1 MDRYCD
7 KEVEDWCV
15 LSLTKSCEH
24 ALLVW
29 KVLAA
34 LRSRRLSRF
43 RYYFSFLIFFDNIY
57 QLYLNI
63 IICFSPGRWINVIE
77 DFGDCFITRVF
88 EVLNGKIKFGSTIS
102 TEPLYV
108 KFGNLCNFKSDLA
121 VFYAFN
127 IVKICLS

>member
-1 MDRYCD
+1 MKKGGVVDRYCD

-34 LRSRRLSRF
+34 LRSSRRLSRF

-88 EVLNGKIKFGSTIS
+88 EVLNSKIKFGSTIS
-102 TEPLYV
+102 TER
-108 KFGNLCNFKSDLA
+108 FGGLLCF
-121 VFYAFN
+121 
-127 IVKICLS
+127 